1 MNSIIEKLFLLLLLF
16 SLSLPFQGRAGAEL
30 IQTCFKAMALVVR
43 QFDAFQLTDAQIKV
57 LLGFVQEDIEN
68 YKKQSQAFSVLA
80 SLLARRVLL
89 PEMYDAM
96 QRVGQLLIRAEDPVT
111 QRHCAQLLVTFV
123 LRYPYVLVERWVYSG
138 DYFRMF

>member
-1 MNSIIEKLFLLLLLF
+1 
-16 SLSLPFQGRAGAEL
+16 
-30 IQTCFKAMALVVR
+30 MALVVR

-68 YKKQSQAFSVLA
+68 YRKQSQAFSVLA

-96 QRVGQLLIRAEDPVT
+96 LRVGQLLIRAEDPVT

-123 LRYPYVLVERWVYSG
+123 LRYPYVVQPGVGVLG
-138 DYFRMF
+138 F